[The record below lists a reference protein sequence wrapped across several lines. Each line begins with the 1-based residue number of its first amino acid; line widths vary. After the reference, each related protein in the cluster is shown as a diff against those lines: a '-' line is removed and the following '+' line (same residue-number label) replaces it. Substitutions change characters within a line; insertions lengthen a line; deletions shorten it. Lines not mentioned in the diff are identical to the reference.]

1 MIEFNYTLLIQFLN
15 LLIVLILLNIFL
27 FKPVLKVIGKRE
39 EALGSLLGKVGK
51 GADDVKEMEKAYD
64 EKAKE
69 RKRPILETRE
79 TTLSEAHGVSAKM
92 IEQARAGLAEELTK
106 VRADVD
112 RESRETYDRL
122 KGEVD
127 RLSTEVA
134 QKILG
139 RSL

>member
-27 FKPVLKVIGKRE
+27 FKPVLRVIAKRE
-39 EALGSLLGKVGK
+39 EAIGSLLGKVGK
-51 GADDVKEMEKAYD
+51 GADDVKDMERAYD

-69 RKRPILETRE
+69 KKRPVIEARE
-79 TTLSEAHGVSAKM
+79 AMLSEAHGTSAKM
-92 IEQARAGLAEELTK
+92 IEQARASLAEELTK
-106 VRADVD
+106 IRADVD

-127 RLSTEVA
+127 RLSVEVA

-139 RSL
+139 RSI